1 MKKRIITIS
10 ILTSL
15 CLFGCGKVTEDEKE
29 LAEFSTSMST
39 FTESIKEANT
49 KINEL
54 DSSDKDSVKELLNI
68 LDDMDKDFKKIAD
81 IDAPLQYEGVEQ
93 LAIEASNYMSEAV
106 SNYHIAYEGDTFD
119 DYAASEA
126 FQYYKWAMTRIEYIG
141 YIISGDEM
149 PENDHVT
156 VYEESNDGNILD
168 KWLQDSEKEDTTMI
182 STE

>member
-68 LDDMDKDFKKIAD
+68 LDDMDKDF
-81 IDAPLQYEGVEQ
+81 LE
-93 LAIEASNYMSEAV
+93 L
-106 SNYHIAYEGDTFD
+106 
-119 DYAASEA
+119 
-126 FQYYKWAMTRIEYIG
+126 
-141 YIISGDEM
+141 
-149 PENDHVT
+149 
-156 VYEESNDGNILD
+156 LD
-168 KWLQDSEKEDTTMI
+168 KLREQAGIPLILNCAYRSKEWDFKT
-182 STE
+182 